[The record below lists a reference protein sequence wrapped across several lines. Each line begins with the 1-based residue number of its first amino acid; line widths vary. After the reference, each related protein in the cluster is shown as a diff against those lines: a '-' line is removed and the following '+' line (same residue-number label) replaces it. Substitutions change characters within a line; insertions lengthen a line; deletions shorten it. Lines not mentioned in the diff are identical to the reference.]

1 MFLKRALLSY
11 LAAFVALFLAT
22 GCGGGMDEP
31 ERPPLPPTPTA
42 TVAPDTAEPG
52 RSIEDVVLS
61 ADSNLERGD
70 YAEAISDYKELI

>member
-1 MFLKRALLSY
+1 
-11 LAAFVALFLAT
+11 
-22 GCGGGMDEP
+22 MDEP
-31 ERPPLPPTPTA
+31 ERPPPPPTPTA
-42 TVAPDTAEPG
+42 TVAPAAPAPG